1 MVSPLCVLQMELL
14 KGLPLRRTF
23 LAVILNLLALT
34 LSTTALL
41 GSYWCTGTQKV
52 PKPLCGKT
60 KAPQCIGV
68 PIPSEGD
75 PSNISS
81 EDSVH
86 YSWETGDDRFAFRYF
101 HTGMWLSCEES
112 LEGTGS
118 VLLRQPQLIALYLLP
133 RSWKLKGG
141 RLRIL
146 RRKVFYLFLDDI
158 SPVHCC
164 SQYISVL
171 HWNVQRAGKWR
182 MVVSLAWNRGCEMQ
196 VMVVMAVTLWWH
208 CSSSWFLMFQCSSW
222 SSWWELPW
230 AFFLLPHISIPMH
243 SLLHAL
249 QGKFVHVLSEI

>member
-1 MVSPLCVLQMELL
+1 MELL

-23 LAVILNLLALT
+23 LAVILNLLALS

-68 PIPSEGD
+68 PIPSDGD
-75 PSNISS
+75 ASNISS

-118 VLLRQPQLIALYLLP
+118 VLLRQPQLIALYLLH

-146 RRKVFYLFLDDI
+146 RRKVFYLFLDGI

-164 SQYISVL
+164 SHYISVL
-171 HWNVQRAGKWR
+171 HWNVHRAGKWR
-182 MVVSLAWNRGCEMQ
+182 MVVSGVPFGLKCR
-196 VMVVMAVTLWWH
+196 L
-208 CSSSWFLMFQCSSW
+208 
-222 SSWWELPW
+222 
-230 AFFLLPHISIPMH
+230 
-243 SLLHAL
+243 
-249 QGKFVHVLSEI
+249 

>member
-1 MVSPLCVLQMELL
+1 MELL

-23 LAVILNLLALT
+23 LAVILNLLALS

-68 PIPSEGD
+68 PIPSDGD
-75 PSNISS
+75 ASNISS

-118 VLLRQPQLIALYLLP
+118 VLLRQPQLIALYLLH

-146 RRKVFYLFLDDI
+146 RRKVFNLFPRWYQSCALLQSLYFCPSLEC
-158 SPVHCC
+158 SP
-164 SQYISVL
+164 SREME
-171 HWNVQRAGKWR
+171 N
-182 MVVSLAWNRGCEMQ
+182 GCLWCALWPEMQ
-196 VMVVMAVTLWWH
+196 AVKCKWWWWWQWLYDGTVH
-208 CSSSWFLMFQCSSW
+208 PHGSWCSGVYPEVPDGNFHEPSFPFPHLHSYAQLTSCSS
-222 SSWWELPW
+222 
-230 AFFLLPHISIPMH
+230 
-243 SLLHAL
+243 
-249 QGKFVHVLSEI
+249 G